1 MAKPFDF
8 ITPDDMQELA
18 EAFNAA
24 MKDHEEAH
32 AWARITLSREDFH
45 RQVWHIDYEEGRG

>member
-8 ITPDDMQELA
+8 ITPDDMKELA
-18 EAFNAA
+18 EAFNTA